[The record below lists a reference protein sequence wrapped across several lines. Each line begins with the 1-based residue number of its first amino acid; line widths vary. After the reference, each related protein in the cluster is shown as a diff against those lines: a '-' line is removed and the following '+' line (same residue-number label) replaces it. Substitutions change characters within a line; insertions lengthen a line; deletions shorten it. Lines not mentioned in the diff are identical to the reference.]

1 MWTHCRFWKTK
12 VNMLGTHCD
21 KVTRGGKP
29 LLYPYQVTL
38 FFNINLNKEEFL
50 SKSSFLVLLRC
61 VWKNNA
67 CSQFQ
72 KCTNKSFKRQTQ
84 KCKKNYYQHFQQK
97 WFFSHSVSFQ
107 VEYNYFYVSLTTKG
121 SRWRSLPT
129 FIHQKKRVRKH
140 LLRHIINAAWYPI
153 VSAFLLS
160 INWLT
165 I

>member
-1 MWTHCRFWKTK
+1 MWTPCRFWKTK
-12 VNMLGTHCD
+12 VNMLGTHCY
-21 KVTRGGKP
+21 KVTRGGKTTSGP
-29 LLYPYQVTL
+29 FSSNPFLYHRFKIRKKLLT
-38 FFNINLNKEEFL
+38 
-50 SKSSFLVLLRC
+50 KSSFLVLFCLK
-61 VWKNNA
+61 KNYA

-129 FIHQKKRVRKH
+129 FIHQKNVFENSFSDT
-140 LLRHIINAAWYPI
+140 LLTQLDTR
-153 VSAFLLS
+153 
-160 INWLT
+160 
-165 I
+165 